1 MANEIAKKQD
11 MNLMTFNQL
20 MNDARTKR
28 RFTNMLGNAVAQKRM
43 QELIGLYNTNPMI
56 QNCTPVSLVQCA
68 LQAATL
74 RLNLNPVFGQCAIV
88 PYSKRVSVPVLDENG
103 NVKKDGYGRIIKQDQ
118 WVSYGQF
125 QVQWKGWYQLIMR
138 SGKYRCFNFGPVFKD
153 EGLDE
158 DYLTGEIKILFN
170 KNSDSYRKKFYKSE
184 KKSEIDSFGT
194 TFDELVK
201 RGVTGFYCFFE
212 TTTGFR
218 HTEYWDLLRIEA
230 HARRYS
236 KSYRD
241 YLNPPIDKRT
251 GKKKEIKP
259 ESVLW
264 VHNFQAMAEKTVAKM
279 TLSRFG
285 ILDLDLATAM
295 DSDQKVYDGEDLE
308 DDGKFLDN
316 QNETEFEEVADDV
329 AISEPEQAANEH
341 RKNPSSADIMSKVSQ
356 MAEKTPQNASAEPK
370 GKTTPESQTNAPE
383 TPSRAPDEA
392 YSFDQ
397 MMEDADDANPP
408 VWNDTIGDY
417 E

>member
-11 MNLMTFNQL
+11 MSLMTFSQL
-20 MNDARTKR
+20 MNDPRTKR
-28 RFTNMLGNAVAQKRM
+28 KFTNMLGNGVAEKRM

-88 PYSKRVSVPVLDENG
+88 PYSKRVPMPVLDESG
-103 NVKKDGYGRIIKQDQ
+103 NFKKDQYGRIIKQDQ

-138 SGKYRCFNFGPVFKD
+138 SGKYKCFNFGPVFKD

-170 KNSDSYRKKFYKSE
+170 KDPDSYRKKFYKSD
-184 KKSEIDSFGT
+184 KKTDIDSFGT
-194 TFDELVK
+194 TFDELVN
-201 RGVTGFYCFFE
+201 RGVIGFYCFFE

-241 YLNPPIDKRT
+241 YLNPPIDRKTGRKR
-251 GKKKEIKP
+251 EIKP
-259 ESVLW
+259 ENVLW

-295 DSDQKVYDGEDLE
+295 NSDQKVYSGEDIE

-316 QNETEFEEVADDV
+316 PNEAEFEEVTDNTV
-329 AISEPEQAANEH
+329 QEQDQTSNEH
-341 RKNPSSADIMSKVSQ
+341 RKNPSSADIMNKVSQ
-356 MAEKTPQNASAEPK
+356 MAEKQPQNASAESK
-370 GKTTPESQTNAPE
+370 GEITPERQSNASE
-383 TPSRAPDEA
+383 TSSRAADES

-408 VWNDTIGDY
+408 VWNETIGDY